1 MDTEVTERKDDEN
14 SENNQSV
21 DSKLKNLEEQFLPA
35 LDPALTP
42 EPLHGVASASDGVAV
57 AQSPDSSVAPTQV
70 RRRGRGAARRTRN
83 QAGQYE
89 KKKETGAPSDHT
101 GSSAPLT
108 PISAA
113 LLGPLLRIPFS
124 VLAARTGC
132 VGVALAEDEYN
143 LLIEAL
149 DGVIEAYEPRL
160 TGRTASILVLSL
172 ALIGVAETKRQILL
186 EFNEK
191 IKENNTKNDISAQCD
206 PGIRENR

>member
-1 MDTEVTERKDDEN
+1 MDTVVTERKDNEN

-35 LDPALTP
+35 LDPVLTP
-42 EPLHGVASASDGVAV
+42 EPPYGVASASDGVAV
-57 AQSPDSSVAPTQV
+57 AQSPDSSVDPAQV
-70 RRRGRGAARRTRN
+70 RRRGRGPARRTRN

-113 LLGPLLRIPFS
+113 LLGPLLRLPFS

-132 VGVALAEDEYN
+132 VGVALSNSEYD
-143 LLIEAL
+143 LLISAL
-149 DGVIEAYEPRL
+149 EGVIDAFEPKL
-160 TGRTASILVLSL
+160 TGKTASVMILSL
-172 ALIGVAETKRQILL
+172 ALVGVVETKRQELQ
-186 EFNEK
+186 EFYEK
-191 IKENNTKNDISAQCD
+191 IKENNAKNDSST
-206 PGIRENR
+206 